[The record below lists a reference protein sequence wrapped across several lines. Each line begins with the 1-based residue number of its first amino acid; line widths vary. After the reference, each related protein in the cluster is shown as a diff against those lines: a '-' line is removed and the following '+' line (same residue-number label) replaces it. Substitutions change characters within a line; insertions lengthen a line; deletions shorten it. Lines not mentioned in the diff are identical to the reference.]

1 MAAALQTPPTL
12 AVQQSDLASRYYG
25 LGLEA
30 TDWIT
35 SFQVTPLNA
44 SWGIPYQDQR
54 TWGLDPFYYENGT
67 ITAGTGGITA
77 GPRQTLAFL
86 IAGHDAGLGASAAL
100 DAYLQTKDPRYLN
113 VFNVYYDYFQNAQI
127 PSGRASTP
135 ALILSTINGHNITLD
150 NGGYWAEQSDV
161 SAGPDARYGTQD
173 DSAKLHAAFPSPEH
187 GNLIAAALISYY
199 RWAHDKSALQLLNR
213 YGNWLVKLQIKTGN
227 YTGAF
232 PVTQYYWNLGWKPR
246 MYETTESAW
255 ILAELYLLTANVTYL
270 NSAVA
275 AGQYM
280 LSRQFTSGEWVN
292 TPVYGALPYE
302 WNRTKY
308 TTTVSTNHAGFTL
321 LAWTQLYRLTGDER
335 YLSAAETYAKWLM
348 SWQVTSADMAWGN
361 HTYANDP
368 MAVGGY
374 YYGYDTEKHKFGSDV
389 ALSLWSAAYSIRGLL
404 FLTET
409 TSDETYARSAGL
421 AADWLTRMRY
431 PDTTLIPLQT
441 LAITKY
447 VSSSWWGLY
456 PQFYQPDMG
465 EVEKAGIPSFVK
477 EGQTNP
483 QAILN
488 LNPTWFERTYSV
500 DFNLIDYQMASRG
513 PQFMKMVWSWWPNL
527 GFEPR
532 YGADIA
538 FGAFTIGNYLTFDE
552 KFQSL
557 QANLMEIERLT
568 SDQTLGLPKNITTS
582 YQQAKQLANDAERNF
597 NESWYSAAM
606 AKVGDASAL
615 AQETIKE
622 LGILVPILQ
631 TNRTDRT
638 VLEGMGTV
646 IAALAIVNV
655 YLYHALSK
663 RSSQR
668 ASQRPRRRRV

>member
-1 MAAALQTPPTL
+1 M
-12 AVQQSDLASRYYG
+12 
-25 LGLEA
+25 EA

-35 SFQVTPLNA
+35 SFQVTPLND

-54 TWGLDPFYYENGT
+54 TWSLDPFYFENGT
-67 ITAGTGGITA
+67 ITAGTNGITA
-77 GPRQTLAFL
+77 GQRQTLAFL

-100 DAYLQTKDPRYLN
+100 DAYLQTGDPRYLN

-127 PSGRASTP
+127 PSGRSSTP
-135 ALILSTINGHNITLD
+135 ALTLSTIHGHNTTLD
-150 NGGYWAEQSDV
+150 NAGYWAEQADV
-161 SAGPDARYGTQD
+161 SAGPDGRYGTQD
-173 DSAKLHAAFPSPEH
+173 DSANLHAAFPSPEH

-227 YTGAF
+227 YSGAF
-232 PVTQYYWNLGWKPR
+232 PVTQYYWNFGWKPR

-255 ILAELYLLTANVTYL
+255 ILAELCLLTANVTYL

-275 AGQYM
+275 AGEYM
-280 LSRQFTSGEWVN
+280 LSRQFTGQEWAN

-302 WNRTKY
+302 WNGTRY
-308 TTTVSTNHAGFTL
+308 TTSVSTNHAGFTL
-321 LAWTQLYRLTGDER
+321 LAWTQLYRLTSDKR

-348 SWQVTSADMAWGN
+348 SFQVTSADTAWGN

-374 YYGYDTEKHKFGSDV
+374 YYGYDTEKHRFGSDV
-389 ALSLWSAAYSIRGLL
+389 ALSLWSAAYSIHGLL
-404 FLTET
+404 FLAET
-409 TSDETYARSAGL
+409 TGDEKYTRSALL

-431 PDTTLIPLQT
+431 PDTTLIPLQA

-465 EVEKAGIPSFVK
+465 EVQKAGIPSFVK

-483 QAILN
+483 QVILN
-488 LNPTWFERTYSV
+488 VNRTWFERTYSV

-513 PQFMKMVWSWWPNL
+513 PKFMKMVWSWWPNL

-532 YGADIA
+532 YGGDIA
-538 FGAFTIGNYLTFDE
+538 YGAFAIGNYLTFDE
-552 KFQSL
+552 KLQSL

-582 YQQAKQLANDAERNF
+582 YQQAKQLASDAERNF

-606 AKVGDASAL
+606 AEVSEASAL
-615 AQETIKE
+615 AQETLKE
-622 LGILVPILQ
+622 LGILIPVLQ
-631 TNRTDRT
+631 TNRAT
-638 VLEGMGTV
+638 LEGMGTV
-646 IAALAIVNV
+646 IAALAILNV
-655 YLYHALSK
+655 YLFYALSK
-663 RSSQR
+663 RRRRQR
-668 ASQRPRRRRV
+668 AHRLPRRRRVLGRR

>member
-1 MAAALQTPPTL
+1 MQTPQTF
-12 AVQQSDLASRYYG
+12 AVQQPDLASRYYG

-35 SFQVTPLNA
+35 SFQVAPLNA
-44 SWGIPYQDQR
+44 SWGIAYQDQR
-54 TWGLDPFYYENGT
+54 TWGLDPFYFDNGT
-67 ITAGTGGITA
+67 ITGGTGGITA
-77 GPRQTLAFL
+77 GQRQTLAFL

-100 DAYLQTKDPRYLN
+100 DAYLYTKDPRYLKI
-113 VFNVYYDYFQNAQI
+113 FNVYYDYFQNAQI

-135 ALILSTINGHNITLD
+135 AFTLSTIRGHNVTLD
-150 NGGYWAEQSDV
+150 NVGYWAEQADV
-161 SAGPDARYGTQD
+161 SAGPDARYGTLD
-173 DSAKLHAAFPSPEH
+173 DSVNLHAVFPSPEH
-187 GNLIAAALISYY
+187 GNPIAAALISYY
-199 RWAHDKSALQLLNR
+199 RWTHDKIALQLLNR

-227 YTGAF
+227 YSGAF

-255 ILAELYLLTANVTYL
+255 ILTELYLLTGNVTYL

-280 LSRQFTSGEWVN
+280 LSRQFTGQEWVN
-292 TPVYGALPYE
+292 TAVYGALPYE
-302 WNRTKY
+302 WNRTRY
-308 TTTVSTNHAGFTL
+308 TTAVSTNHAGFTL
-321 LAWTQLYRLTGDER
+321 LAWTQLYRLTGDKR

-348 SWQVTSADMAWGN
+348 SFQVTNADLAWGS
-361 HTYANDP
+361 HTYANDS

-374 YYGYDTEKHKFGSDV
+374 YYGYDTVKHKFGSDV

-404 FLTET
+404 FLTQT
-409 TSDETYARSAGL
+409 TNDDTYARSAVL

-431 PDTTLIPLQT
+431 PDTTLIPLQA

-465 EVEKAGIPSFVK
+465 EVEKTGIPSFVK
-477 EGQTNP
+477 EGRMNP

-488 LNPTWFERTYSV
+488 LNRTWFERTYGV
-500 DFNLIDYQMASRG
+500 DFNLIDYQMAARG
-513 PQFMKMVWSWWPNL
+513 PQFMKMVWSWWPDL

-532 YGADIA
+532 YGGDIA

-552 KFQSL
+552 KFQTL
-557 QANLMEIERLT
+557 QANLMEIEQLT

-582 YQQAKQLANDAERNF
+582 YQQAKQLASDAERNF

-606 AKVGDASAL
+606 AEVGDASAL

-631 TNRTDRT
+631 TNRT

-655 YLYHALSK
+655 YLYYALRK
-663 RSSQR
+663 RPRRQR
-668 ASQRPRRRRV
+668 ARQPPRRRRVLRRR